1 MELWVLYFCISIGLL
16 LLSVAFKVA
25 GKLRLTLP
33 LAYLVFVGIS
43 PLFPDVYSWIGE
55 HNTLMTWGFFILTGL
70 CLLSWVVSFI
80 RAIRNWRQS
89 HREKESYETPQEDYA
104 SWQLRKAREMGIALE
119 GLTFD
124 KHNNLID
131 SRTGQPVH
139 FRAGE

>member
-70 CLLSWVVSFI
+70 CLLSWAVSFI

-104 SWQLRKAREMGIALE
+104 SWQLRKAREI
-119 GLTFD
+119 
-124 KHNNLID
+124 
-131 SRTGQPVH
+131 R
-139 FRAGE
+139 

>member
-1 MELWVLYFCISIGLL
+1 MSSVLG
-16 LLSVAFKVA
+16 
-25 GKLRLTLP
+25 G
-33 LAYLVFVGIS
+33 VFHPG
-43 PLFPDVYSWIGE
+43 
-55 HNTLMTWGFFILTGL
+55 
-70 CLLSWVVSFI
+70 
-80 RAIRNWRQS
+80 IRNWRQS

-131 SRTGQPVH
+131 SRTGQPIH